1 MALFPSLTLPKKK
14 VKKFEMNIETLHIN
28 RLVPFYLMS
37 SYLYYKEDR
46 QVLTDED
53 FDRLAKRLLD
63 NWDKVEHMHKHLIT
77 KEDLQAGT
85 GYAIQYTQRIINAA
99 KSWEIDK

>member
-1 MALFPSLTLPKKK
+1 
-14 VKKFEMNIETLHIN
+14 MNIETLHIN

-63 NWDKVEHMHKHLIT
+63 NWDSVDHMHKHLIS

-99 KSWEIDK
+99 KNWIGE

>member
-1 MALFPSLTLPKKK
+1 
-14 VKKFEMNIETLHIN
+14 MNIETLHIN

-53 FDRLAKRLLD
+53 FDRLAKRLPD
-63 NWDKVEHMHKHLIT
+63 NWDKVEHMHKHRIS

-99 KSWEIDK
+99 KNWIGE

>member
-1 MALFPSLTLPKKK
+1 
-14 VKKFEMNIETLHIN
+14 MNIETLHIN

-37 SYLYYKEDR
+37 CYLYYKEDR

-53 FDRLAKRLLD
+53 FDQLAKRLLD
-63 NWDKVEHMHKHLIT
+63 NWDSVEHMHKHLIS

-85 GYAIQYTQRIINAA
+85 GYAIKYSQRIINAA
-99 KSWEIDK
+99 KNWIGE

>member
-1 MALFPSLTLPKKK
+1 
-14 VKKFEMNIETLHIN
+14 MNIETLHIN

-46 QVLTDED
+46 QILTDED

-63 NWDKVEHMHKHLIT
+63 NWDSVEHMHKHLIS

-85 GYAIQYTQRIINAA
+85 GYAIKYTQRIINAA
-99 KSWEIDK
+99 KNWIGE

>member
-1 MALFPSLTLPKKK
+1 
-14 VKKFEMNIETLHIN
+14 MNVETLHIN

-37 SYLYYKEDR
+37 SYLYYKEDK

-53 FDRLAKRLLD
+53 FDKLAKRLLD
-63 NWDKVEHMHKHLIT
+63 NWDSVEHIHKHLIS

-85 GYAIQYTQRIINAA
+85 GYAIQYSQRVINAA
-99 KSWEIDK
+99 KNWEIGK

>member
-1 MALFPSLTLPKKK
+1 
-14 VKKFEMNIETLHIN
+14 MNIETLYIN

-63 NWDKVEHMHKHLIT
+63 NWDSVEHMHKHLIS

-99 KSWEIDK
+99 KNWIGE